1 MICDRLFQ
9 YHKRTHMN
17 ETTTALHP
25 VFEKNLQALFSG
37 NPRLGGKLFQIQT
50 NTRFEV
56 FQGKDLA
63 DINILDIELESFLY
77 AHPISDTL
85 LKVESLREGDHLP
98 YRYLYGIGTGVV
110 LQMLLSDE
118 WVETIT
124 VIEPNI
130 ELLYIATHL
139 FDFSDVIRSRKLILE
154 CTEDFDFV
162 RASYLISN
170 SNAQL
175 FAKLF
180 KLEFVSNYYEHF
192 YLDDILNVNKI
203 LIKAFETTI
212 IGYGNCAEDTL
223 MGIEHHIKNLPA
235 MIEGPQLRSLLSQS
249 YPKTAIVVST
259 GPSLTKQIPLLKKIR
274 DYVTIICV
282 DASFPILER
291 HGIKPDFVTVLER
304 IPETANF
311 FKNNAPEFQEGVHF
325 ICVSIAHQDVLDAIK
340 HGTKV
345 LQMRPHSYTHFFELH
360 PYGYLGIG
368 MSAANLA
375 HELAIALKF
384 EQVILIGQDLAFG
397 RDNTSHASDH
407 FFGVN
412 EEKVDGHDLYVEAYG
427 GDGEIRTTMYW
438 NMFKSYFERAINMS
452 KTWIKTINSTEG
464 GARIPGAIELSFA
477 DAIEQYVDFS
487 ATKSS
492 FSIPNTPKEEVEQY
506 QQQMIEKINSWIQD
520 TVNRQEV
527 IEEAFI
533 SIQEASEHFILLLE
547 ENRLDE
553 ISFDMLIP
561 LMDKIDN
568 IKAYLGEPVFKQLY
582 YDILQSMLLHFEL
595 DFVKIEVMPVNDE
608 EDRKAKM
615 VSWLL
620 AHRYWLFTFAGGIDA
635 ERQIVIRAVETWPE
649 ELRKQIIIPNK
660 KEIPRDE
667 EKYAKLMEKFNEQM
681 SGRFCFE
688 Q

>member
-1 MICDRLFQ
+1 MS
-9 YHKRTHMN
+9 
-17 ETTTALHP
+17 ETTISLHP
-25 VFEKNLQALFSG
+25 VFEKNLQALFSI
-37 NPRLGGKLFQIQT
+37 NPRLGGKLFQIPT

-63 DINILDIELESFLY
+63 DINILDIELQSFLY
-77 AHPISDTL
+77 AHPLSDTI
-85 LKVESLREGDHLP
+85 LKIESLREGNRLP
-98 YRYLYGIGTGVV
+98 YRYFYGIGTGVV
-110 LQMLLSDE
+110 IQMILSDE
-118 WVETIT
+118 WIESIT
-124 VIEPNI
+124 VIEPNL

-139 FDFSDVIRSRKLILE
+139 FDFSEVIKNRKLILE
-154 CTEDFDFV
+154 HADDFDFV
-162 RASYLISN
+162 KASYLISN

-192 YLDDILNVNKI
+192 YLPDILNVNKV
-203 LIKAFETTI
+203 LIKSFETTI
-212 IGYGNCAEDTL
+212 IGYGNSAEDTL
-223 MGIEHHIKNLPA
+223 MGIEHHIRNLPS
-235 MIEGPQLRSLLSQS
+235 MVEGPQLDSLLSQK

-274 DYVTIICV
+274 DHVTIICV

-311 FKNNAPEFQEGVHF
+311 FKNNTLEFQEGVHF
-325 ICVSIAHQDVLDAIK
+325 ICVSISHQDVLNAIRA
-340 HGTKV
+340 GTKI

-384 EQVILIGQDLAFG
+384 ENVILIGQDLAFG

-412 EEKVDGHDLYVEAYG
+412 EEKVEGHDIYVEAYG

-452 KTWIKTINSTEG
+452 KAFVQTINSTEG
-464 GARIPGAIELSFA
+464 GARIPGATELPFA
-477 DAIEQYVDFS
+477 EAIERYVDFS
-487 ATKSS
+487 TQKSAIS
-492 FSIPNTPKEEVEQY
+492 VSNTSEEDSLKY
-506 QQQMIEKINSWIQD
+506 KQQIVEKINLWLQD
-520 TVNRQEV
+520 TIKRQEV

-533 SIQEASEHFILLLE
+533 SVQEASENFTKLLE
-547 ENRLDE
+547 ANQLEE
-553 ISFDMLIP
+553 ITFDILIP
-561 LMDKIDN
+561 LMDKIDT
-568 IKAYLGEPVFKQLY
+568 IKAYLGEPIFKQLY

-595 DFVKIEVMPVNDE
+595 DFVKIEVMPVEDE
-608 EDRKAKM
+608 YDKKAKM

-635 ERQIVIRAVETWPE
+635 EREIILRAIETWPE
-649 ELRKQIIIPNK
+649 NLKNQIIVPTK
-660 KEIPRDE
+660 KEIVRDE
-667 EKYAKLMEKFNEQM
+667 AKYQELMAKFQEQM
-681 SGRFCFE
+681 NERFKIEFS

>member
-1 MICDRLFQ
+1 MS
-9 YHKRTHMN
+9 
-17 ETTTALHP
+17 ETTTPIHP
-25 VFEKNLQALFSG
+25 VFEKNLQALFSV

-63 DINILDIELESFLY
+63 DINILDIELQSFLY

-85 LKVESLREGDHLP
+85 LKAEALREGSRLP
-98 YRYLYGIGTGVV
+98 YRYFYGIGTGVV
-110 LQMLLSDE
+110 IQMLLSDE
-118 WVETIT
+118 WLESLT
-124 VIEPNI
+124 VIEPNL
-130 ELLYIATHL
+130 ELLYIVTHL
-139 FDFSDVIRSRKLILE
+139 FDFSEVLRSRKLILE
-154 CTEDFDFV
+154 HSDDFDFV
-162 RASYLISN
+162 KASYLISN

-180 KLEFVSNYYEHF
+180 KLEFVSNYYEHL
-192 YLDDILNVNKI
+192 YLPDILQINKI

-212 IGYGNCAEDTL
+212 IGYGNSAEDTL
-223 MGIEHHIKNLPA
+223 MGIEHHIRNLPA
-235 MIEGPQLRSLLSQS
+235 MVEGPQLDSLLTQK

-259 GPSLTKQIPLLKKIR
+259 GPSLTKQIPLLKKIK

-311 FKNNAPEFQEGVHF
+311 FKNNAQEFQEGVNF
-325 ICVSIAHQDVLDAIK
+325 ICVSISHQDVLNAIRG
-340 HGTKV
+340 GTKI

-412 EEKVDGHDLYVEAYG
+412 EEKVEGHDFYVEAYG

-452 KTWIKTINSTEG
+452 KSLIQTINATEG
-464 GARIPGAIELSFA
+464 GARIPGATELSFA
-477 DAIEQYVDFS
+477 DAIEKYVDFS
-487 ATKSS
+487 IPKSPI
-492 FSIPNTPKEEVEQY
+492 SIPNTPKEASDQY
-506 QQQMIEKINSWIQD
+506 KQQIVEKINLWLQD
-520 TVNRQEV
+520 TINRQEV
-527 IEEAFI
+527 IEEAFM
-533 SIQEASEHFILLLE
+533 SVQEASESFVKLLE
-547 ENRLDE
+547 ENRLEE
-553 ISFDMLIP
+553 IKIETLIP
-561 LMDKIDN
+561 LMDKIDT
-568 IKAYLGEPVFKQLY
+568 IKGYLGEPIFKQLY

-595 DFVKIEVMPVNDE
+595 DFVKIEVMPVEDE
-608 EDRKAKM
+608 DDKKAKM

-635 ERQIVIRAVETWPE
+635 EREIILRAIETWPE
-649 ELRKQIIIPNK
+649 ELKKQIIVPTK
-660 KEIPRDE
+660 KEIVRDE
-667 EKYAKLMEKFNEQM
+667 EKYQTLMVKFKEQM
-681 SGRFCFE
+681 NERFKVEFSQE
-688 Q
+688 

>member
-1 MICDRLFQ
+1 MSENMIP
-9 YHKRTHMN
+9 
-17 ETTTALHP
+17 LHP
-25 VFEKNLQALFSG
+25 IFEKNLQALFSI
-37 NPRLGGKLFQIQT
+37 NPRLATKLFQIQT

-63 DINILDIELESFLY
+63 DINILDIELHSFLY
-77 AHPISDTL
+77 AHPIGDTL
-85 LKVESLREGDHLP
+85 LKTEMLREGSRLP
-98 YRYLYGIGTGVV
+98 YRYFYGIGTGVV
-110 LQMLLSDE
+110 IQMLLIDE
-118 WVETIT
+118 WLESVT
-124 VIEPNI
+124 VIEPNM

-139 FDFSDVIRSRKLILE
+139 FDFSEVIKSRKLILE
-154 CTEDFDFV
+154 HAEDFDFV
-162 RASYLISN
+162 KASYLISN

-192 YLDDILNVNKI
+192 YLPNILEVNKI

-212 IGYGNCAEDTL
+212 IGYGNSAEDTL

-235 MIEGPQLRSLLSQS
+235 MVEGPQLESLLSQH

-259 GPSLTKQIPLLKKIR
+259 GPSLTKQIPLLKKIQ
-274 DYVTIICV
+274 DYVTIISV

-325 ICVSIAHQDVLDAIK
+325 VCVSIAHHEVLDAIK
-340 HGTKV
+340 YGTKI
-345 LQMRPHSYTHFFELH
+345 LQMRPHSYTHFFELN

-407 FFGVN
+407 FFGVD
-412 EEKVDGHDLYVEAYG
+412 EEKVEGHDIYVEAYG
-427 GDGEIRTTMYW
+427 GEGEIRTTMYW

-452 KTWIKTINSTEG
+452 KSFIQTINATEG
-464 GARIPGAIELSFA
+464 GARIPGATELSFA
-477 DAIEQYVDFS
+477 DAIERYVDFS
-487 ATKSS
+487 TPKSH
-492 FSIPNTPKEEVEQY
+492 FSIPNTPEEESVKY
-506 QQQMIEKINSWIQD
+506 KQQIIEKVNLWLQD

-533 SIQEASEHFILLLE
+533 EIQEASENFVTLLE

-553 ISFDMLIP
+553 ITFETLIP
-561 LMDKIDN
+561 LMDKIDT
-568 IKAYLGEPVFKQLY
+568 IKAYLGEPIFKQLY

-595 DFVKIEVMPVNDE
+595 DFVKIEVMKVEDE
-608 EDRKAKM
+608 EDKKAKM
-615 VSWLL
+615 ISWLL

-635 ERQIVIRAVETWPE
+635 EREIIMRAVETWPE
-649 ELRKQIIIPNK
+649 DLKKQIIIPTK
-660 KEIPRDE
+660 KEIVRDE
-667 EKYAKLMEKFNEQM
+667 EKYQQLMVKFKAQM
-681 SGRFCFE
+681 SERIQME